1 MCATLIAFIVQ
12 LGEKRVMAL
21 VNGIAHIQLSVS
33 DMSRS
38 LPFYRKLLVGLGLTL
53 VNDTPTNLYGVGG
66 RTGINISPAKAELAP
81 DGYDQWRPGL
91 HHFCFR
97 VRSREDVDAVH
108 ELAVACDALIVHGP
122 QEDGFAP
129 GYYSVL
135 FEDPD
140 GIRIEANY
148 VPGQGLLAPGRG
160 QVGTADSRWD

>member
-1 MCATLIAFIVQ
+1 
-12 LGEKRVMAL
+12 MAEI
-21 VNGIAHIQLSVS
+21 NGIAHIQLTVTDLSKS
-33 DMSRS
+33 I
-38 LPFYRKLLVGLGLTL
+38 PFYRRLLTGMGLTL
-53 VNDTPTNLYGVGG
+53 VNDTPRNLYGVGG
-66 RTGINISPAKAELAP
+66 RTGINISSPT
-81 DGYDQWRPGL
+81 DQTGDKRFDQRQPGL

-97 VRSREDVDAVH
+97 ARSREDVD
-108 ELAVACDALIVHGP
+108 EIYDLAVEIGAKIVHGP

-160 QVGTADSRWD
+160 QVGSAETTWE